1 MGRSKKFVA
10 GLLMTGWLV
19 TSAGIAL
26 AQKDRR
32 PTNKE
37 AEFGDGREPVSAP
50 VTGGAES
57 SEQGAPPMGPP
68 PEHRPSPAEQ
78 QQMMQQA
85 MGGMMGLMMESM
97 ARSMA
102 KPEFAQNMAA
112 FMRNYYKALIA
123 QGFTEEEALNI
134 VTSSGGLPQM
144 GGRK

>member
-1 MGRSKKFVA
+1 MEDRTKKIAA
-10 GLLMTGWLV
+10 GILIAGWLV
-19 TSAGIAL
+19 TSAGMAL
-26 AQKDRR
+26 AQK
-32 PTNKE
+32 E
-37 AEFGDGREPVSAP
+37 Q
-50 VTGGAES
+50 GGAES
-57 SEQGAPPMGPP
+57 SEQAASTLGLPPL
-68 PEHRPSPAEQ
+68 EHKPPSPAEQ

-123 QGFTEEEALNI
+123 QGFTEEEALKI
-134 VTSSGGLPQM
+134 VTSGGAIPQM